1 MARRNAGAMQREGSA
16 GSVKDWSEFDP
27 SPSPKLA
34 YSQSY
39 VAMRGLLTSVASLDP
54 VLTSSSLKSL
64 WAALSSHRHA
74 RSLERPKYKGMN
86 WKRPMFHLLV
96 CFLVGVFIGFTPL
109 FSLDLSGN
117 IDSENEMLP
126 FDGDVV
132 NRQMLELKST
142 RLEPIV
148 AAAETE
154 AAQEQQ
160 VDESPP
166 VPAMLDDEAD
176 FIEAS
181 HVQPSVNDS
190 DIGAKKQ
197 LIIVTTTSVR
207 PHQAYYLNRLA
218 HVLKNVPPP
227 LLWIVAEWP
236 YQSRE
241 TAEILRSSG
250 VMYRHLICSRNSTNI
265 RKIIVCQKNNA
276 IFHIKK
282 HRLDGI
288 VHFADEE
295 RVYSV
300 DLFEDMR
307 KIRRFGTWPVATH
320 VGARYKVVLEGPV
333 CRGNQV
339 TGWHTNKRGG
349 VPRRFPIGFSGF
361 AFNSTILW
369 DPQRWNSPTLESI
382 ILHSGGRGGLQESRF
397 IEKLVEDE
405 TQMEGLADNCTRVMV
420 WNLDLEP
427 PQLNYPTSWQLQKNL
442 DIVVP
447 IT

>member
-1 MARRNAGAMQREGSA
+1 MARRNAGAMLREE
-16 GSVKDWSEFDP
+16 SVKDWAEFDP

-34 YSQSY
+34 YSQTY

-54 VLTSSSLKSL
+54 LLMSSSLKSA
-64 WAALSSHRHA
+64 WAAISSHRHA
-74 RSLERPKYKGMN
+74 RSLERSKPKGAN
-86 WKRPMFHLLV
+86 WKRTMFRLLA
-96 CFLVGVFIGFTPL
+96 CFLVGIVIGFTPL
-109 FSLDLSGN
+109 FSVDLADN
-117 IDSENEMLP
+117 IDSENERLP
-126 FDGDVV
+126 FDGDALG
-132 NRQMLELKST
+132 RQSVRLGGTK
-142 RLEPIV
+142 LEPF
-148 AAAETE
+148 AAESEATE
-154 AAQEQQ
+154 DPKVA
-160 VDESPP
+160 ESPP
-166 VPAMLDDEAD
+166 VPAMLDDEVD
-176 FIEAS
+176 FIEAL
-181 HVQPSVNDS
+181 HVEPAVNDS
-190 DIGAKKQ
+190 DIVVRKQ
-197 LIIVTTTSVR
+197 LIVVTATSVR

-250 VMYRHLICSRNSTNI
+250 VMYRHLICNRNTTNI

-288 VHFADEE
+288 IHFADEE
-295 RVYSV
+295 RTYSA
-300 DLFEDMR
+300 DLFEEMR
-307 KIRRFGTWPVATH
+307 KIRRFGTWPVAVH
-320 VGARYKVVLEGPV
+320 AEAKYRVVLEGPL
-333 CRGNQV
+333 CSGNQV
-339 TGWHTNKRGG
+339 TGWHTNQRRG
-349 VPRRFPIGFSGF
+349 VARRFPIGFSGF

-405 TQMEGLADNCTRVMV
+405 SQMEGLADNCTRILV
-420 WNLDLEP
+420 WNFDLEP
-427 PQLNYPTSWQLQKNL
+427 PQLNYPSGWLLQKNL
-442 DIVVP
+442 DAVVP

>member
-1 MARRNAGAMQREGSA
+1 MARRNAGSMQREGSA
-16 GSVKDWSEFDP
+16 GSVKDWSELDP

-54 VLTSSSLKSL
+54 VLMSSSLKSL

-109 FSLDLSGN
+109 FSLDLSNN
-117 IDSENEMLP
+117 IDSENETLP

-132 NRQMLELKST
+132 DRQMLELKST
-142 RLEPIV
+142 KLEPFV

-154 AAQEQQ
+154 ATEEQL

-190 DIGAKKQ
+190 FFVARKQ

-250 VMYRHLICSRNSTNI
+250 VMYRHLICNRNSTNI

-300 DLFEDMR
+300 HLFEDMR

-339 TGWHTNKRGG
+339 TGWHTNQRRG

-420 WNLDLEP
+420 WNFDLEP
-427 PQLNYPTSWQLQKNL
+427 PQLNYPTGWLLQKNL
-442 DIVVP
+442 DIIVP

>member
-16 GSVKDWSEFDP
+16 GSVKDWTEFDP

-39 VAMRGLLTSVASLDP
+39 VAMRGLITSMASLDP
-54 VLTSSSLKSL
+54 ILMSSSLKSL

-74 RSLERPKYKGMN
+74 RSLERPKTKGVN
-86 WKRPMFHLLV
+86 WKKPMVHLLV
-96 CFLVGVFIGFTPL
+96 CFLVGILIGFTPL
-109 FSLDLSGN
+109 FSVDLSN
-117 IDSENEMLP
+117 KIDSENEMLF

-132 NRQMLELKST
+132 DRQMLELKST
-142 RLEPIV
+142 KLEPF
-148 AAAETE
+148 AAETE
-154 AAQEQQ
+154 AVEEQP

-166 VPAMLDDEAD
+166 VPAMLDDEVD

-181 HVQPSVNDS
+181 HVLTSVNDS
-190 DIGAKKQ
+190 GIVVRKQ
-197 LIIVTTTSVR
+197 LVIVTATSVR

-250 VMYRHLICSRNSTNI
+250 VMYRHLICSRNTTNI

-295 RVYSV
+295 RAYSV
-300 DLFEDMR
+300 DLFEEMR
-307 KIRRFGTWPVATH
+307 KIRRFGTWPVVH
-320 VGARYKVVLEGPV
+320 VGARYRVVLEGPL

-339 TGWHTNKRGG
+339 TGWHTNQRRG

-405 TQMEGLADNCTRVMV
+405 TQMEGLADNCSRVLV
-420 WNLDLEP
+420 WNFDLEP
-427 PQLNYPTSWQLQKNL
+427 PQLNYPTGWLLQKNL
-442 DIVVP
+442 DVVVP

>member
-1 MARRNAGAMQREGSA
+1 MARRNAGAMQREGS
-16 GSVKDWSEFDP
+16 VKDWAEFDP

-34 YSQSY
+34 YSQTY
-39 VAMRGLLTSVASLDP
+39 VAMRGLLTSVASMDP
-54 VLTSSSLKSL
+54 VLMSSSLKSA
-64 WAALSSHRHA
+64 WAAISSHRHA
-74 RSLERPKYKGMN
+74 RSLERPKSKGMN
-86 WKRPMFHLLV
+86 CKRAMFHLLV
-96 CFLVGVFIGFTPL
+96 CFLVGIFIGFTPP
-109 FSLDLSGN
+109 FSLDLSN
-117 IDSENEMLP
+117 RIASENERLP
-126 FDGDVV
+126 FDGGAT
-132 NRQMLELKST
+132 NRQSTELSGTK
-142 RLEPIV
+142 LEPFAV
-148 AAAETE
+148 ESEATE
-154 AAQEQQ
+154 DPQ

-166 VPAMLDDEAD
+166 VPAMLDDEVD

-181 HVQPSVNDS
+181 HVEPSVNDS
-190 DIGAKKQ
+190 GIVVRKQ
-197 LIIVTTTSVR
+197 LIVVTATSVR

-218 HVLKNVPPP
+218 YVLKNVSPP

-250 VMYRHLICSRNSTNI
+250 VMYRHLICNRNTTNI

-295 RVYSV
+295 QAYSV
-300 DLFEDMR
+300 DLFEEMR

-320 VGARYKVVLEGPV
+320 VETKYRVVLEGPL

-339 TGWHTNKRGG
+339 TGWHTNQRRG
-349 VPRRFPIGFSGF
+349 VARRFPIGFSGF
-361 AFNSTILW
+361 SFNSTILW

-397 IEKLVEDE
+397 IEKLVADE
-405 TQMEGLADNCTRVMV
+405 SQMEGLADNCTRIMV
-420 WNLDLEP
+420 WNFDLEP
-427 PQLNYPTSWQLQKNL
+427 PGLNYPSGWLLQKNL
-442 DIVVP
+442 DAVVP

>member
-54 VLTSSSLKSL
+54 ILMSSSLKYL
-64 WAALSSHRHA
+64 WAALSSHKHA
-74 RSLERPKYKGMN
+74 RSLERPKSKGMN
-86 WKRPMFHLLV
+86 WKRPVFHLLV

-109 FSLDLSGN
+109 FSLDLSN
-117 IDSENEMLP
+117 RIDSENEMLP
-126 FDGDVV
+126 FDGDIVD
-132 NRQMLELKST
+132 RQMLELKST
-142 RLEPIV
+142 KLEPFP
-148 AAAETE
+148 AETE
-154 AAQEQQ
+154 VAEQRQ
-160 VDESPP
+160 VHESPP
-166 VPAMLDDEAD
+166 VPPMLDDEAD

-181 HVQPSVNDS
+181 HVQASVNDTEFV
-190 DIGAKKQ
+190 ARKQ

-227 LLWIVAEWP
+227 VLWIVAEWP

-250 VMYRHLICSRNSTNI
+250 VMYRHLICNRNTTNI
-265 RKIIVCQKNNA
+265 RKIVVCQKNNA

-295 RVYSV
+295 RAYSV
-300 DLFEDMR
+300 DLFEEMR

-320 VGARYKVVLEGPV
+320 IGSRYKVVLEGPV
-333 CRGNQV
+333 CSGNQV
-339 TGWHTNKRGG
+339 TGWHTNQRRG
-349 VPRRFPIGFSGF
+349 VPRRFPVGFSGF

-405 TQMEGLADNCTRVMV
+405 AQMEGLADNCTRVMV
-420 WNLDLEP
+420 WNFDLEP
-427 PQLNYPTSWQLQKNL
+427 PQLNYPIGWLMQKNL
-442 DIVVP
+442 DVVVP

>member
-1 MARRNAGAMQREGSA
+1 MARRNAGAMQREGS
-16 GSVKDWSEFDP
+16 VKDWSEFDTL
-27 SPSPKLA
+27 PSPKLA

-54 VLTSSSLKSL
+54 LLVSSSLKSA
-64 WAALSSHRHA
+64 WAAISSHRHS
-74 RSLERPKYKGMN
+74 RSLERPKAKWMN
-86 WKRPMFHLLV
+86 WKRAMFRLLV
-96 CFLVGVFIGFTPL
+96 CFLVGIFIGFTPL
-109 FSLDLSGN
+109 FSLDLSKK
-117 IDSENEMLP
+117 IASENERLP

-132 NRQMLELKST
+132 DRQMLELRST
-142 RLEPIV
+142 KLEPF
-148 AAAETE
+148 AAEAEATE
-154 AAQEQQ
+154 ELQ

-181 HVQPSVNDS
+181 HVDPPVNDS
-190 DIGAKKQ
+190 VIVVRKQ
-197 LIIVTTTSVR
+197 LIIVTSTSVR

-250 VMYRHLICSRNSTNI
+250 VMYRHLICNRNTTNI

-276 IFHIKK
+276 IFHTKK

-295 RVYSV
+295 RAYSV
-300 DLFEDMR
+300 DLFEEMR
-307 KIRRFGTWPVATH
+307 KIRRFGTWPVAIH
-320 VGARYKVVLEGPV
+320 VGAKYRVVLEGPL

-339 TGWHTNKRGG
+339 TGWHANQRRG

-405 TQMEGLADNCTRVMV
+405 SQMEGLADNCTRIMV
-420 WNLDLEP
+420 WNFDLEP
-427 PQLNYPTSWQLQKNL
+427 PQLNYPTGWLLQKNL
-442 DIVVP
+442 DAVVP

>member
-16 GSVKDWSEFDP
+16 GSVKDWTEFDP

-39 VAMRGLLTSVASLDP
+39 VAMRGLITSMASLDP
-54 VLTSSSLKSL
+54 ILMSSSLKSL
-64 WAALSSHRHA
+64 WAALSSHRHV
-74 RSLERPKYKGMN
+74 RSLERPKTRGVN
-86 WKRPMFHLLV
+86 WKKPMVHLLV
-96 CFLVGVFIGFTPL
+96 CFLVGILIGFTPL
-109 FSLDLSGN
+109 FSVDLSN
-117 IDSENEMLP
+117 KIDSENEMLP

-132 NRQMLELKST
+132 DRQMLELKST
-142 RLEPIV
+142 KLEPF
-148 AAAETE
+148 AAETE
-154 AAQEQQ
+154 AVEEQS

-166 VPAMLDDEAD
+166 VPAMLDDEMD

-181 HVQPSVNDS
+181 HVLTSVNDS
-190 DIGAKKQ
+190 DIVVRKQ
-197 LIIVTTTSVR
+197 LVIVTSTSVR

-250 VMYRHLICSRNSTNI
+250 VMYRHLICSRNTTNI

-282 HRLDGI
+282 HRLDGV

-295 RVYSV
+295 RAYSV
-300 DLFEDMR
+300 DLFEEMR
-307 KIRRFGTWPVATH
+307 KIRRFGTWPVAIH
-320 VGARYKVVLEGPV
+320 VGARYRVVLEGPL

-339 TGWHTNKRGG
+339 TGWHTNQRRG

-405 TQMEGLADNCTRVMV
+405 TQMEGLADNCSRVLV
-420 WNLDLEP
+420 WNFDLEP
-427 PQLNYPTSWQLQKNL
+427 PQLNYPIGWLLQKNL
-442 DIVVP
+442 DVVVP

>member
-1 MARRNAGAMQREGSA
+1 MARRNAGAMQREGS
-16 GSVKDWSEFDP
+16 VKDWAEFDP

-54 VLTSSSLKSL
+54 VLMSSSLKSA
-64 WAALSSHRHA
+64 WAAILSHKHA
-74 RSLERPKYKGMN
+74 RSLERSKSKGLN
-86 WKRPMFHLLV
+86 WKRAMFHLLV
-96 CFLVGVFIGFTPL
+96 CFLVGTFIGFTPL
-109 FSLDLSGN
+109 FSVDLSN
-117 IDSENEMLP
+117 KIDSDNERPP
-126 FDGDVV
+126 FDGDPLG
-132 NRQMLELKST
+132 RQSVRLSGTK
-142 RLEPIV
+142 LEPL
-148 AAAETE
+148 AAEAEATE
-154 AAQEQQ
+154 ESMR
-160 VDESPP
+160 DESPP
-166 VPAMLDDEAD
+166 VPAMLDDEVD
-176 FIEAS
+176 FIEAL
-181 HVQPSVNDS
+181 HVEPSVNDS
-190 DIGAKKQ
+190 DIVVRKQ
-197 LIIVTTTSVR
+197 LIVVTATSVR

-218 HVLKNVPPP
+218 HVLRNVPPP

-250 VMYRHLICSRNSTNI
+250 VMYRHLICNRNTTNT

-295 RVYSV
+295 RTYSV
-300 DLFEDMR
+300 DLFEEMR
-307 KIRRFGTWPVATH
+307 KIRRFGTWPVAVH
-320 VGARYKVVLEGPV
+320 VEAKYRVVLEGPL

-339 TGWHTNKRGG
+339 TGWHTNQRRG
-349 VPRRFPIGFSGF
+349 VARRFPIGFSGF

-405 TQMEGLADNCTRVMV
+405 SQMEGLADNCTRILV
-420 WNLDLEP
+420 WNFDLEP
-427 PQLNYPTSWQLQKNL
+427 PQLHYPTGWLLQKNL
-442 DIVVP
+442 DAVVP

>member
-39 VAMRGLLTSVASLDP
+39 VAMRGLLTSVASMDP
-54 VLTSSSLKSL
+54 VLMSSGLKSL

-74 RSLERPKYKGMN
+74 RSLERPKSKGAN
-86 WKRPMFHLLV
+86 WKRPMVHLLV
-96 CFLVGVFIGFTPL
+96 CFLVGILIGFTPL
-109 FSLDLSGN
+109 FSVDLSN
-117 IDSENEMLP
+117 KIDSENEMLP

-132 NRQMLELKST
+132 DRQMLELKST
-142 RLEPIV
+142 KLESF
-148 AAAETE
+148 AAETE
-154 AAQEQQ
+154 AVEEQQ

-166 VPAMLDDEAD
+166 VPAMLDDEVD
-176 FIEAS
+176 YIEAS
-181 HVQPSVNDS
+181 HVVPSVSDS
-190 DIGAKKQ
+190 DFVVRKQ

-250 VMYRHLICSRNSTNI
+250 VMYRHLICTRNTTNI

-295 RVYSV
+295 RAYSV
-300 DLFEDMR
+300 DLFEEMR
-307 KIRRFGTWPVATH
+307 KIRRFGTWPVAIH
-320 VGARYKVVLEGPV
+320 VGARYRVVLEGPL

-339 TGWHTNKRGG
+339 TGWHTNQRRG

-405 TQMEGLADNCTRVMV
+405 TQMEGLADNCSRVMV
-420 WNLDLEP
+420 WNFDLEP
-427 PQLNYPTSWQLQKNL
+427 PQLNYPTGWLLKKHL
-442 DIVVP
+442 DVVVP

>member
-39 VAMRGLLTSVASLDP
+39 VAMRGLLTAASSLDP
-54 VLTSSSLKSL
+54 VLMSSSLKSL

-96 CFLVGVFIGFTPL
+96 CFLLGVFIGFTPL
-109 FSLDLSGN
+109 FSLDLSNN
-117 IDSENEMLP
+117 IDSENETLP
-126 FDGDVV
+126 FDRDMVD
-132 NRQMLELKST
+132 RQMLELKST
-142 RLEPIV
+142 KLEPFV
-148 AAAETE
+148 AAAESE

-160 VDESPP
+160 VEESPP

-181 HVQPSVNDS
+181 HAQPSVNAS
-190 DIGAKKQ
+190 DFVARKQ
-197 LIIVTTTSVR
+197 LIIVTATSGR

-250 VMYRHLICSRNSTNI
+250 VMYRHLICNRNSTNI

-307 KIRRFGTWPVATH
+307 KIR
-320 VGARYKVVLEGPV
+320 
-333 CRGNQV
+333 
-339 TGWHTNKRGG
+339 
-349 VPRRFPIGFSGF
+349 
-361 AFNSTILW
+361 
-369 DPQRWNSPTLESI
+369 
-382 ILHSGGRGGLQESRF
+382 
-397 IEKLVEDE
+397 
-405 TQMEGLADNCTRVMV
+405 
-420 WNLDLEP
+420 
-427 PQLNYPTSWQLQKNL
+427 
-442 DIVVP
+442 
-447 IT
+447 